1 MCLSVRVSIATDKYF
16 KVEHKLCFTWAGPR
30 LNPVSMKAANVS

>member
-16 KVEHKLCFTWAGPR
+16 KVERMPCLTWTGPP
-30 LNPVSMKAANVS
+30 LNPVSKKAANVS